1 MCVEALVVQKSRSI
15 DLTFNNLTSAA
26 SLVYQIDIL
35 CVTLLKTSHFPSC
48 HIDVH

>member
-26 SLVYQIDIL
+26 HLVYQIDIL
-35 CVTLLKTSHFPSC
+35 CVTLLKKDYLSSC